1 MITKQ
6 LTKENT
12 MAIDYSELLTNDE
25 KRNIL
30 KQRLTQFAAE
40 GYQHTIN
47 KEVSKDNAE
56 AVAAADQALVLIEAA
71 INVHLA
77 ELEKIAPAE

>member
-1 MITKQ
+1 MSSKQ

-12 MAIDYSELLTNDE
+12 MAIDYSELLTDNE

-47 KEVSKDNAE
+47 KEISKDNVE

-77 ELEKIAPAE
+77 ELEKIAPEE

>member
-30 KQRLTQFAAE
+30 KQRLTQFASE

>member
-1 MITKQ
+1 
-6 LTKENT
+6 
-12 MAIDYSELLTNDE
+12 MAIDYSELLTDNE

-47 KEVSKDNAE
+47 KEVSKDNVE
-56 AVAAADQALVLIEAA
+56 S
-71 INVHLA
+71 
-77 ELEKIAPAE
+77 ELKK